1 MQRVNVKGQKD
12 SVAIGVLCMLRERSC
27 PRASNVDA
35 LSLHDIFND
44 YAHRSSSISND
55 TPPPPTTLRTA
66 PAEIFARSPRRMA
79 ARSAAVMTL
88 LSFPSPT

>member
-35 LSLHDIFND
+35 LSLVHDIIND

-55 TPPPPTTLRTA
+55 TPPPPTMPRAA
-66 PAEIFARSPRRMA
+66 PVEIFARSQHA
-79 ARSAAVMTL
+79 AWQPAQR
-88 LSFPSPT
+88 P